1 MSREEVLKRIRDA
14 EAERKRTESAAL
26 EDKAKLVQEAR
37 AEARRLLEEAARAGD
52 AAAAKTVAAETGRIS
67 EERKGR
73 VQAGERD
80 IEGLRV
86 KSTAKLDAAV
96 ELLVKEFMKQANA

>member
-14 EAERKRTESAAL
+14 EAERKKTESAAL
-26 EDKAKLVQEAR
+26 DEKAKIVQEAR
-37 AEARRLLEEAARAGD
+37 AEARRILEEAAKSAE
-52 AAAAKTVAAETGRIS
+52 AEAAKTLAAETGRIS
-67 EERKGR
+67 EERMAR
-73 VQAGERD
+73 VRTGEKD

-86 KSTAKLDAAV
+86 RSAAKLDAAV